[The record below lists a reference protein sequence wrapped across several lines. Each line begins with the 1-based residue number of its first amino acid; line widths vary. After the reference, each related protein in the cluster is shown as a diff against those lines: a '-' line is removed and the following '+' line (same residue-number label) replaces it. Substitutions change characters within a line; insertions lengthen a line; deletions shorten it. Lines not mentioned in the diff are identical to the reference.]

1 MRPCRAEFDRLDIY
15 ICLIFAKKIAE
26 KVLNFS
32 EKVILPKD
40 LLKVHVL
47 EKRLFRVRVSGI
59 LSTGNGK
66 E

>member
-1 MRPCRAEFDRLDIY
+1 MSPGRAQFDRMD
-15 ICLIFAKKIAE
+15 IFAKKFAE

-40 LLKVHVL
+40 LLKVHFL